1 MVLTPLLINIAP
13 AAAHL
18 FICRFG
24 RTKECPP
31 INAPSETE
39 VAEEDES
46 SNGIIRDGRLLK
58 DHLIIIGF
66 GIGGKIMARGA
77 KACGIP
83 YVISEMNPDTVARYR
98 DTEPI
103 RHGDASFPLVLEHLG
118 VSTAR
123 ALTLLISDPAGGR
136 GIIANARAMNPSL
149 YIIVRTRYLSNID
162 HYRELGADEVIPEEF
177 ETSLE
182 VFARV
187 LNRYLV
193 PRQDIDRYVSTI
205 RRENYGMARRLD
217 MGGSVMQSLPDL
229 QLTALTV
236 EEGSPLAGKTL
247 GEAALR
253 REHGVTAAGLRRGEE
268 IDHAPSA
275 NTLMLPGDI
284 VYLLATH
291 EAINDAAHLFLGSE
305 EKHPET
311 KEH

>member
-1 MVLTPLLINIAP
+1 M
-13 AAAHL
+13 
-18 FICRFG
+18 
-24 RTKECPP
+24 
-31 INAPSETE
+31 
-39 VAEEDES
+39 EEE
-46 SNGIIRDGRLLK
+46 NEGGIIRDGRLLK
-58 DHLIIIGF
+58 DHLIIVGF

-77 KACGIP
+77 KKCGIP
-83 YVISEMNPDTVARYR
+83 YIISEMNPDTVARYR

-103 RHGDASFPLVLEHLG
+103 RHGDAAFPLVLEHLG

-136 GIIANARAMNPSL
+136 GIIANARSMNPSL
-149 YIIVRTRYLSNID
+149 YIIVRTRYLGNID

-193 PRQDIDRYVSTI
+193 PRQDIDRYVDTI

-217 MGGSVMQSLPDL
+217 MGGSVMHCLPDL

-236 EEGSPLAGKTL
+236 EKGSPLAGKTL

-253 REHGVTAAGLRRGEE
+253 RAHGVTAAGLRRGE
-268 IDHAPSA
+268 DVNSTPDA
-275 NTLMLPGDI
+275 NTMMLPGDI
-284 VYLLATH
+284 VYLLATQ
-291 EAINDAAHLFLGSE
+291 EAINAAAGLFLC
-305 EKHPET
+305 EKEAHAEI